1 MFQFKSCHFFYQSLL
16 MFWLTTIY
24 VFYVF
29 YLFVKNTNLF
39 QSFILMYFKL
49 LFLSLLTNFVLH
61 NQICQFIHKFRLH
74 VVAFVVKTPQTAT
87 FSGPTKRTVYSLW
100 DISANRKQ
108 SFLKRI
114 KILKMRAAKHMRAQ
128 TTLSVT
134 CLSPLLLP
142 SRPTR
147 RMQFIK
153 TNVLETILKF
163 QQSVNLDETKKSRN
177 FKDVNDL

>member
-1 MFQFKSCHFFYQSLL
+1 
-16 MFWLTTIY
+16 
-24 VFYVF
+24 
-29 YLFVKNTNLF
+29 
-39 QSFILMYFKL
+39 MYFKF
-49 LFLSLLTNFVLH
+49 LFLSLLTNFIFDLP
-61 NQICQFIHKFRLH
+61 NQICQFIQKSINLGCMLLFLLWFMR
-74 VVAFVVKTPQTAT
+74 FEKNKTAIVISN
-87 FSGPTKRTVYSLW
+87 FSNHNKNW

-108 SFLKRI
+108 PFLKRI
-114 KILKMRAAKHMRAQ
+114 QILKMRAAKHMRAQ

-163 QQSVNLDETKKSRN
+163 QQSENLDETKKSRN
-177 FKDVNDL
+177 FKDSKYL